1 MCWILTGCLKS
12 SSFFFESFH
21 ITSQYRILVV
31 YSHYSGRKDCTAC
44 EWILYSRY
52 WLQPVTCNFN
62 SRRETANAFNS
73 NLLTYNLYYNLCAS
87 IRVWLRLCPTE
98 LVYTWSQVCL
108 SLVRM
113 SFLRLTNAPC
123 APEKNQSK
131 VLQMWANNQRKKKR
145 RHITNFPDLNRK
157 FLVKDY
163 WLW

>member
-73 NLLTYNLYYNLCAS
+73 ELADLQFVLQFMCINTSMTMPDWAS
-87 IRVWLRLCPTE
+87 VH
-98 LVYTWSQVCL
+98 VKSGL
-108 SLVRM
+108 SLVGQ
-113 SFLRLTNAPC
+113 NVV
-123 APEKNQSK
+123 SK
-131 VLQMWANNQRKKKR
+131 VDQCSMCSWKESKQSASNVSQQPKKKKETS
-145 RHITNFPDLNRK
+145 HYQFPRP
-157 FLVKDY
+157 
-163 WLW
+163 